1 MQRLI
6 EFEAELAF
14 RRDFHGLASGQDLC
28 ARACGSA
35 SCSTNR
41 GTFSPSCNGADQSAK
56 HRSATDHFRGALVCA
71 KTFSSLL
78 FNVLGTYRVTA
89 ASDFHRLKIKSE
101 I

>member
-41 GTFSPSCNGADQSAK
+41 GAFSSSCNGADQSAK

-71 KTFSSLL
+71 KTFFFLL
-78 FNVLGTYRVTA
+78 FFFLFLFSFTVAL
-89 ASDFHRLKIKSE
+89 RLLLLLTH
-101 I
+101 